1 MGLALE
7 TPSDSKNQSKGKLED
22 FFYLGARDEHT
33 QLVWC
38 DNSGEV

>member
-1 MGLALE
+1 VGLALE
-7 TPSDSKNQSKGKLED
+7 PPSDLKNQSKGKLD
-22 FFYLGARDEHT
+22 FFYLRARDEHT